1 MGPSNEG
8 SSPDLS
14 GQLTGLLDRTTS
26 VSQFWRWFG
35 RAQAGIELNGSNDE
49 NELAN
54 LIENVFAEYTGGHI
68 TADELLAGL
77 GAEVGRG
84 FPHMVDHQRGVA

>member
-1 MGPSNEG
+1 M
-8 SSPDLS
+8 
-14 GQLTGLLDRTTS
+14 
-26 VSQFWRWFG
+26 
-35 RAQAGIELNGSNDE
+35 NGSNDE

-54 LIENVFAEYTGGHI
+54 LIENVFAEYTGGYI